1 MNSKRSRGLSSDV
14 IHACRW
20 LILGR
25 FKTVSAGRFVY
36 VLCADENPLACMC
49 RALGTIGWGSADD
62 TDCERFCDVL
72 ADSKK
77 LGHRLERLPSIILI
91 KSRNNHTFAIIGE
104 AITDVNEIHLEK
116 LAFIDSDDL
125 SIASELQD
133 FLGVIDD

>member
-1 MNSKRSRGLSSDV
+1 MNSKRSRGLSSDG

-25 FKTVSAGRFVY
+25 FKTVSAARFVY

-62 TDCERFCDVL
+62 TDCERFFDVL

-77 LGHRLERLPSIILI
+77 LGHRLEGLPSIILL
-91 KSRNNHTFAIIGE
+91 KSRNDDTFPFIGKQF
-104 AITDVNEIHLEK
+104 AHINEIHLEK
-116 LAFIDSDDL
+116 LPLIDPDDL
-125 SIASELQD
+125 SIASELQ
-133 FLGVIDD
+133 